1 MRGFVTIPHECTLYS
16 IYKTFIVRF
25 SESVAYEFGP
35 NRGIITY
42 TYPEDRRP
50 EVQDDFI
57 ALGFIT
63 AKSDAVLLRIMSG
76 TSNDYIELE
85 IVSTINS
92 TYIRLKSSSQSYS
105 DYLKTF

>member
-1 MRGFVTIPHECTLYS
+1 M
-16 IYKTFIVRF
+16 KMFIIWF

-63 AKSDAVLLRIMSG
+63 AKSDAVLLRIISG

-85 IVSTINS
+85 IVSKLTSTIISN
-92 TYIRLKSSSQSYS
+92 LVSYQ
-105 DYLKTF
+105 